1 MNATLSARLNQI
13 LPRITDPTFLKGE
26 GISNEIA
33 CYIFNYPAEE
43 ELVVRKHIQ
52 RVTDRLRSHHTEINV
67 LHLDLLDVSL
77 DYLKSRDLFERLVE
91 MEQSKGSDEL
101 LKVLKGPMAA
111 EKICAFIGEK
121 HQPSNYDLVLL
132 SGLGKVWPMLRA
144 HNLLNCLHPIMGAT
158 PLVMFYPGNFDGMT
172 LSLFGQIATPTT
184 TPKATPYYRA
194 FALVPEGNQT

>member
-1 MNATLSARLNQI
+1 MNKILSDRLNQI
-13 LPRITDPTFLKGE
+13 LPRITDPTFLKAE

-43 ELVVRKHIQ
+43 ELAVREHIQ
-52 RVTDRLRSHHTEINV
+52 RLTDSLRNDHTEINT

-91 MEQSKGSDEL
+91 MERSKGSEEL

-111 EKICAFIGEK
+111 EKICTFIAEK
-121 HQPSNYDLVLL
+121 HQPLNYDLVLL

-144 HNLLNCLHPIMGAT
+144 HNLLNCLHPIMGDT
-158 PLVMFYPGNFDGMT
+158 PLVMFYPGRFDGMT
-172 LSLFGQIATPTT
+172 LSLLGQVATPAT
-184 TPKATPYYRA
+184 TPKSTPYYRA
-194 FALVPEGNQT
+194 FALIPEGNQA